1 MKKIPTLFQRNFTDG
16 SRIDPILT
24 PGTEWVQ
31 AGEGIATEK
40 VDGTCCM
47 IRDGF
52 LFKRREIK
60 KDQPL
65 PVNFEPAGPE
75 DPNTGKTQGWL
86 PVTSAPEDKWHQ
98 EAWFRLT
105 GLARLDGTYELIGPA
120 VQGNPYNADHHFLM
134 RHGSIMLPDV
144 PRTYDGLNEF
154 FAKNAIEGVVFH
166 HPDGRMVKIKR
177 RDFGFPWPDT
187 VRPKN
192 GWCRDC
198 RRLEAGSTGGKC
210 DECRYKDFHAILER
224 MADDDGMAHP
234 QELLDVLRGV
244 EQGDVVT
251 VAVSMGA
258 LPEHLRAAVEESWKR
273 NEAGYRSL
281 AEEGDRDGDE

>member
-1 MKKIPTLFQRNFTDG
+1 MKKIPTLFQRNFTDA

-52 LFKRREIK
+52 LFKRREVK
-60 KDQPL
+60 KGQPF
-65 PVNFEPAGPE
+65 PATFEPAGPA

-86 PVTSAPEDKWHQ
+86 PVTSAPEDKWYQ

-120 VQGNPYNADHHFLM
+120 VQGNPYHADRHFLM
-134 RHGSIMLPDV
+134 RHGSIMLLDV
-144 PRTYDGLNEF
+144 PRTYDGLKEF
-154 FAKNAIEGVVFH
+154 FSTAVIEGVVFH
-166 HPDGRMVKIKR
+166 HPDGRMAKIKR

-187 VRPKN
+187 MRPAN
-192 GWCRDC
+192 GWCVDC
-198 RRLEAGSTGGKC
+198 RRLEAGSVGHQCDDCRHKAYYALLDSVTDADGKANA
-210 DECRYKDFHAILER
+210 R
-224 MADDDGMAHP
+224 
-234 QELLDVLRGV
+234 ELLDALRG
-244 EQGDVVT
+244 DN
-251 VAVSMGA
+251 AK
-258 LPEHLRAAVEESWKR
+258 P
-273 NEAGYRSL
+273 
-281 AEEGDRDGDE
+281 D